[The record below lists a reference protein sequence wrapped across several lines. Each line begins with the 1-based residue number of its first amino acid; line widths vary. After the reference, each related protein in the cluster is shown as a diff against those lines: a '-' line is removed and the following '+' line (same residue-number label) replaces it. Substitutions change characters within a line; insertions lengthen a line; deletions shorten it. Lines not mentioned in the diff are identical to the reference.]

1 MLKVK
6 GDWILAESH
15 HALWGRLTFAS
26 PYIDPPTH
34 QRIWIDFSS
43 SDPIESVTLPQT
55 ARECATHTHNKQAE
69 SNFTAWHDLSSM
81 LLLPTQNEWV
91 CLPTSPIIIYLFFP
105 RRGKCLRM
113 RSRCSR
119 GRARRACGASM
130 CVSGLTLMVWVLP
143 CAHVCHSYFSWPD
156 ATCTP
161 LWNCDRNK

>member
-81 LLLPTQNEWV
+81 LLLPTQNEWA

-130 CVSGLTLMVWVLP
+130 CVSG
-143 CAHVCHSYFSWPD
+143 PD
-156 ATCTP
+156 IDGVSASLCSCVSLLLFLAWCNMYPTVE
-161 LWNCDRNK
+161 LWQK